1 VHLEPTRMILKKCLA
16 RLVHLGTGLFS
27 ANGSATSALKA
38 TNALLKLD
46 LLLSVL
52 TVNSRLLELLLA

>member
-1 VHLEPTRMILKKCLA
+1 MILKKCLA
-16 RLVHLGTGLFS
+16 RLVHLVTGLFS